1 MDSQTSQSKVSPS
14 EEQKNEIHLQ
24 YQNYRPDSQKTHS
37 KQNEKDLFL
46 EATGRNPPDE
56 ANEQG
61 IAIPTKRDKI
71 MRVDGTSKLKEFENG
86 CELVPDLDEK
96 SMLKIFFGESKKG
109 ENQNQCTQKREKV
122 QMNQKPIQLFTEEL
136 SKKIPRLMKEPL
148 YQPKLSM
155 LSNFDDIH
163 DEDVIVMKYYEGFN
177 NNNYY
182 ESFEQ
187 CGSFLS
193 GNCIQTEESVY
204 VSSDLIHD
212 ALSDS
217 DC

>member
-1 MDSQTSQSKVSPS
+1 MDSQTSQSKVSHS

-24 YQNYRPDSQKTHS
+24 YQNSPPDSQKTHS

-71 MRVDGTSKLKEFENG
+71 MRVDGTSKLKESENG
-86 CELVPDLDEK
+86 CELVPDIDEQ
-96 SMLKIFFGESKKG
+96 SMLKNLFSKKG
-109 ENQNQCTQKREKV
+109 ENQNQRTQKREKA
-122 QMNQKPIQLFTEEL
+122 QMNQEPIQQFEEEL

-155 LSNFDDIH
+155 LSNFNDIN
-163 DEDVIVMKYYEGFN
+163 DEDVLVMNYCEGFN
-177 NNNYY
+177 RNNNY

-187 CGSFLS
+187 YGSFSS
-193 GNCIQTEESVY
+193 GNCIQTEESDY